1 MVFIGG
7 SLTASARTLG
17 HYLSFGMTFVMMLGM
32 SIYIYERRRKLKIDK
47 WWSKWGPFVL
57 MVMAALLVNAD
68 PLRHVL
74 QDIEVWESPSSSEY
88 RQKCHLEKYRCLSP
102 LGLFMTLGMTYAGFT
117 LLMVAAL
124 WNANIVE
131 KCASIKKQW
140 KALRGNK

>member
-1 MVFIGG
+1 
-7 SLTASARTLG
+7 
-17 HYLSFGMTFVMMLGM
+17 M
-32 SIYIYERRRKLKIDK
+32 SIYIYERRRKLKIDN

-57 MVMAALLVNAD
+57 MVMAAILVNAD

-102 LGLFMTLGMTYAGFT
+102 LGLFMTLGMTYAGFA

-131 KCASIKKQW
+131 KCSSIKTQW
-140 KALRGNK
+140 KALRGKK

>member
-1 MVFIGG
+1 MVLIGG
-7 SLTASARTLG
+7 SLTASARNLG
-17 HYLSFGMTFVMMLGM
+17 HYLSFGMTFIMMLGM
-32 SIYIYERRRKLKIDK
+32 SIYIYERRRKLKIDN

-140 KALRGNK
+140 KALRGKK